1 MGDFL
6 HTSRPLTFLKLG
18 GSLITDKTSP
28 RTPRLDVLRRLA
40 DEIASALEGQPLLDI
55 FLGHGA
61 GSFGHV
67 SANQHG
73 TRRGVK
79 TPEQWNGFAEVWWDV
94 ATLNHL
100 VLEALRSAGL
110 PAISFPPSA
119 SVTTEDGKITRWD
132 LEPLK
137 AALRAGLLPV
147 IHGDVV
153 FDVQQGG
160 TILSTEDLLLYLA
173 RFMQPQRLLLAGI
186 EPGVWA
192 DFQTRSQIVPEI
204 TIANISEIAPE
215 LGESAAIDVTGGMES
230 KVEQC
235 LELAQ
240 DIPQIEIVIFSGDEP
255 GVLLEVLLGARI
267 GTVIHKGW
275 KKDS

>member
-6 HTSRPLTFLKLG
+6 NASRSLTFLKLG
-18 GSLITDKTSP
+18 GSLITDKTHP
-28 RTPRLDVLRRLA
+28 RTPRLDVLGRLA
-40 DEIASALEGQPLLDI
+40 DEIASALKGQPSLDL

-67 SANQHG
+67 SAKQHG
-73 TRRGVK
+73 TRQGVK

-119 SVTTEDGKITRWD
+119 SVTAEDGKITRWD
-132 LEPLK
+132 LEPLR

-147 IHGDVV
+147 IHGDVI
-153 FDVQQGG
+153 FDVQRGG
-160 TILSTEDLLLYLA
+160 TILSTEDLLLHLA
-173 RFMQPQRLLLAGI
+173 RLMQPQRLLLAGI

-192 DFQTRSQIVPEI
+192 DFQTRSRIIPEI
-204 TIANISEIAPE
+204 TMTNISEIAPE
-215 LGESAAIDVTGGMES
+215 LGESAAIDVTGGMET

-235 LELAQ
+235 LDLAQ

-255 GVLLEVLLGARI
+255 GVLLEVLLGARM
-267 GTVIHKGW
+267 GTVIYRG
-275 KKDS
+275 